1 MVIENHTHRWN
12 LAALY
17 SSLPMH
23 VFPGHISTAVT
34 GFDAESRFA
43 ATIQHLFEHHGQ
55 QSATASSDYVR
66 YVLLYHFGGLYVDTD
81 TIMLRDMRPFMGQM
95 EWFYRWEE
103 AVSAGLGSRMRLR

>member
-34 GFDAESRFA
+34 GPDAESRFA
-43 ATIQHLFEHHGQ
+43 ATIQQLFEHHGQ